1 MELNELGFSVG
12 YINALP
18 GQEDRRL
25 GKKAVVPLFPDA
37 GFRHLRQ
44 VIPFRSGSLC
54 GEEEGMKWGRFDPG
68 PYYLRRLPF
77 CPGNIQASRNHQLN

>member
-37 GFRHLRQ
+37 GFRHLGQ
-44 VIPFRSGSLC
+44 LIPFRSGSLC
-54 GEEEGMKWGRFDPG
+54 GEEEGMKWEGLIPAPIVFAAR
-68 PYYLRRLPF
+68 PF
-77 CPGNIQASRNHQLN
+77 ARATSRQVETTN